1 MRMEN
6 DKVLMVYFDSTRNVM
21 GDLYKNIVN
30 SLSDKK
36 DFVVIVP
43 SAYDIEEFSD
53 DLFMRVK
60 EEVSCENNNFIRVYK
75 LYLLIRKL
83 RGTIRKFKIN
93 RCYFQIDQFI
103 YDYSILMLCD
113 GLISTSWIHDV
124 DVHDGEGF
132 NANIKKFLTQ
142 YMLFPKINRFIVSYN
157 GAKQEFLLKY
167 GKFYEKNTEIIY
179 LPRLAEL
186 EFEDVRSAGYES
198 EYDFIFYGRIEKYK
212 GLDQLLDVMEDSSM
226 RRVRLLIVGRGRDD
240 FIVKQRIKS
249 MSNVKFINS
258 YVSNKELAILIAKSR
273 FVILPYRSATGT
285 QTIQLANYYGKMV
298 LATKVGCFPEY
309 IKEGVNGYFVNC
321 QTKDAFI
328 DAIGKCL
335 ENDMIDTHKINEH
348 LSMFDLQNVANKLQ
362 KIVKG
367 KVV

>member
-1 MRMEN
+1 MEN

-53 DLFMRVK
+53 DLFMRIK

-198 EYDFIFYGRIEKYK
+198 EYDFIFYGRIEEYK
-212 GLDQLLDVMEDSSM
+212 GLDLLLDAMEDASM
-226 RRVRLLIVGRGRDD
+226 SNIRLLIVGRGREEEK
-240 FIVKQRIKS
+240 IRKRIQRQK
-249 MSNVKFINS
+249 NVEFINE
-258 YVSNKELAILIAKSR
+258 YVENKKLAELIVSSR
-273 FVILPYRSATGT
+273 FVILPYKSATGT
-285 QTIQLANYYGKMV
+285 QTVQLANYYGKYV
-298 LATKVGCFPEY
+298 LATKVGCFREY
-309 IKEGVNGYFVNC
+309 IEEGINGFFIRDYS
-321 QTKDAFI
+321 KDALI
-328 DAIGKCL
+328 QAMRLLYEK
-335 ENDMIDTHKINEH
+335 NEKRKDLMDNH
-348 LSMFDLQNVANKLQ
+348 LSLFNLDVIAEKLQ
-362 KIVKG
+362 EIIFKHVP
-367 KVV
+367 